1 MVGAV
6 GMQKKKKG
14 LIFILLWKD
23 VKKWFS
29 CDCSAIAVLGRAEAV
44 SF

>member
-1 MVGAV
+1 MVGAI
-6 GMQKKKKG
+6 GMQKKAG

-29 CDCSAIAVLGRAEAV
+29 CDCFVNAVLGRAEAV
-44 SF
+44 CF